1 METQLEIA
9 PSGLNFGTL
18 AQFNANTYLTEN
30 DFYKNA
36 MPLGMIEARYPL
48 KKSSSK
54 NSYMFEPIAQIIF
67 APDRVTG
74 YLNSNQN
81 TSDSTTAEFEE
92 TNLFSTNRFP
102 GFDEIES
109 GLES

>member
-1 METQLEIA
+1 
-9 PSGLNFGTL
+9 
-18 AQFNANTYLTEN
+18 
-30 DFYKNA
+30 
-36 MPLGMIEARYPL
+36 
-48 KKSSSK
+48 
-54 NSYMFEPIAQIIF
+54 MFEPIAQVIF

-109 GLES
+109 GFES